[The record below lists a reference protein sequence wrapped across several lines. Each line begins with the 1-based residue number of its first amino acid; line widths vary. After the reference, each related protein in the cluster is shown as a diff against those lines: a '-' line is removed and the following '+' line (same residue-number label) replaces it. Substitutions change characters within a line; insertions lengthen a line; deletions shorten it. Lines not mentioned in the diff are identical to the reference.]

1 MDILKAGKEKTSGR
15 IAMVQGK
22 DTAFVTVCHPVCCG
36 LDIHKDLIAACLL
49 GDKEDGTEYWELRE
63 FGAFRDD
70 LIRLR
75 DWLQEHNCPIVAMES
90 TGIYWR
96 PVYNILEASVQ
107 VILVNARHVKNVP
120 GRKTDLS
127 DSKWLA
133 GLLRHGL
140 LRGSFIPPA
149 HVRDWRDLMRMRRGL
164 MEHLGNYKRRVHKV
178 LESANI
184 KLGSVLGDIFCGTG
198 RRLLRLLLERTSEI
212 TVTEVEPCLRGR
224 LKHAPEE
231 ICMALQG
238 HLRDQHLYMLKKY
251 VQLLESL
258 EAEIAEID
266 SRVQGLMVPYDPV
279 RQRLKAI
286 PGISDIAVNLIL
298 AEIGP
303 TLEQFPS
310 SAALAS
316 WAGLC
321 PGNNQSAGKRRSGR
335 SPVRRH
341 HLKTIMVEVAWAAIK
356 KKGSYFRDKFYRLRV
371 RLGHK
376 KALIAVAHRLLTAI
390 YYVIKEEQDFR
401 DLGENY
407 LLLRHQARR
416 LAALKRQ
423 AKVLG
428 YELSPVAG

>member
-1 MDILKAGKEKTSGR
+1 
-15 IAMVQGK
+15 
-22 DTAFVTVCHPVCCG
+22 
-36 LDIHKDLIAACLL
+36 
-49 GDKEDGTEYWELRE
+49 
-63 FGAFRDD
+63 
-70 LIRLR
+70 
-75 DWLQEHNCPIVAMES
+75 
-90 TGIYWR
+90 
-96 PVYNILEASVQ
+96 
-107 VILVNARHVKNVP
+107 
-120 GRKTDLS
+120 
-127 DSKWLA
+127 
-133 GLLRHGL
+133 
-140 LRGSFIPPA
+140 
-149 HVRDWRDLMRMRRGL
+149 
-164 MEHLGNYKRRVHKV
+164 
-178 LESANI
+178 
-184 KLGSVLGDIFCGTG
+184 
-198 RRLLRLLLERTSEI
+198 
-212 TVTEVEPCLRGR
+212 
-224 LKHAPEE
+224 
-231 ICMALQG
+231 MALQG
-238 HLRDQHLYMLKKY
+238 HLRDQHIYMLKKY
-251 VQLLESL
+251 VPLLESL
-258 EAEIAEID
+258 EAEIAQID
-266 SRVQGLMVPYDPV
+266 SRVQGLMAPYDPV

-286 PGISDIAVNLIL
+286 PGISDIATNLIL

-341 HLKTIMVEVAWAAIK
+341 HLKTIMVEVAWAAIR

-428 YELSPVAG
+428 YELTPVAG

>member
-1 MDILKAGKEKTSGR
+1 M
-15 IAMVQGK
+15 
-22 DTAFVTVCHPVCCG
+22 
-36 LDIHKDLIAACLL
+36 
-49 GDKEDGTEYWELRE
+49 
-63 FGAFRDD
+63 
-70 LIRLR
+70 
-75 DWLQEHNCPIVAMES
+75 
-90 TGIYWR
+90 
-96 PVYNILEASVQ
+96 VQ

-120 GRKTDLS
+120 GRKTDMA

-164 MEHLGNYKRRVHKV
+164 IEHLGDYKRRIHKV

-184 KLGSVLGDIFCGTG
+184 KLGSVLGDIFGVTG
-198 RRLLRLLLERTSEI
+198 RLLLHLLIKGATEI
-212 TVTEVEPCLRGR
+212 TVAEVEPCLRGL
-224 LKHAPEE
+224 LKHTPEE
-231 ICMALQG
+231 ICSALQG
-238 HLRDQHLYMLKKY
+238 YVRDQHLYMLKKY

-258 EAEIAEID
+258 EAEIAELD
-266 SRVQGLMVPYDPV
+266 NRVQGFMVPYDPV

-286 PGISDIAVNLIL
+286 PGIGDIAANLIL

-341 HLKTIMVEVAWAAIK
+341 HLKTIMVEVAWAAIR

-371 RLGHK
+371 RQ
-376 KALIAVAHRLLTAI
+376 AI
-390 YYVIKEEQDFR
+390 RK
-401 DLGENY
+401 
-407 LLLRHQARR
+407 
-416 LAALKRQ
+416 
-423 AKVLG
+423 
-428 YELSPVAG
+428 P

>member
-1 MDILKAGKEKTSGR
+1 MPIIGAEAGIMKQKKPNQRKSVKLPKHLQNLNPYAAGIDIGSKSH
-15 IAMVQGK
+15 
-22 DTAFVTVCHPVCCG
+22 FVAVPEGTDEQPV
-36 LDIHKDLIAACLL
+36 
-49 GDKEDGTEYWELRE
+49 RE
-63 FGAFRDD
+63 FSSFTDD
-70 LIRLR
+70 LERLAQ
-75 DWLQEHNCPIVAMES
+75 WLTACGVTTVAMES
-90 TGIYWR
+90 TGIYWI
-96 PVYNILEASVQ
+96 PVFEILESYGLEVR
-107 VILVNARHVKNVP
+107 LVNARHVKNVP
-120 GRKTDLS
+120 GRKTDMA

-140 LRGSFIPPA
+140 LRGSFIPPV

-164 MEHLGNYKRRVHKV
+164 MEHLGDYKRRVHKV

-198 RRLLRLLLERTSEI
+198 RRLLRLLLERTTEI

-231 ICMALQG
+231 ICIALQG

-251 VQLLESL
+251 VQLMESL
-258 EAEIAEID
+258 EAEIAELD

-286 PGISDIAVNLIL
+286 PGIGDIAANLIL

-303 TLEQFPS
+303 TLDQFPS

-341 HLKTIMVEVAWAAIK
+341 HLKTIMVEVAWAAIR

-376 KALIAVAHRLLTAI
+376 KALIAVAHRLLNAI
-390 YYVIKEEQDFR
+390 YHVIKEEQDFR

-428 YELSPVAG
+428 YELTPVASS